1 MNYKLP
7 VIYAGNKNAREPIKE
22 RLGEITDLITV
33 DNIRPTLEEE
43 NLQPSRDKIHD
54 LFMEHVM
61 AQAPGYK
68 KLMSWTDAPIMPTP
82 GAVGE
87 IIKKIA
93 EAENI
98 SVVGV
103 DIGGATTDVFS
114 VFQGQFNS
122 QGLIMWL
129 AGFHLIWMK
138 QISPIELEIK

>member
-1 MNYKLP
+1 MR
-7 VIYAGNKNAREPIKE
+7 YAQALEGWARQSQGQGFGPK
-22 RLGEITDLITV
+22 
-33 DNIRPTLEEE
+33 EEE

-68 KLMSWTDAPIMPTP
+68 KLMDWTDAPIMPTP

-93 EAENI
+93 EEEKI

-103 DIGGATTDVFS
+103 DIGGATTDIFS
-114 VFQGQFNS
+114 VFKSLFKYIQCVSVNLLSRMSKSFNLS
-122 QGLIMWL
+122 NGD
-129 AGFHLIWMK
+129 F
-138 QISPIELEIK
+138 P